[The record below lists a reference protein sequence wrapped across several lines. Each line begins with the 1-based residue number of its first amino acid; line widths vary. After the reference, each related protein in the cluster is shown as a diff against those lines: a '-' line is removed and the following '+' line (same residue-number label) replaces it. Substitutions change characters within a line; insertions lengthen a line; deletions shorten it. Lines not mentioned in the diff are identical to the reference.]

1 VQLLLGARL
10 SLVAVCLDTFAILV
24 DDSSVNH
31 ASCAASFAVVIACG
45 LMAAV
50 VVKLAV
56 LSSAAC
62 VTMSCYTF
70 CTCGLFVYQCDP
82 ALHAAV
88 VVYGFMIALV
98 VMHALMTPGAVVSWC
113 QTLCG
118 CSASGNICYNTW
130 RLSGKPWLACSCSI
144 ILIDDIC
151 GSFDCSDG
159 IHMHL
164 IELHVLTDLS
174 FIVLYITHCVKKYL
188 HEPS

>member
-1 VQLLLGARL
+1 MQLFLGARL
-10 SLVAVCLDTFAILV
+10 SLVVVCLDTFAILL

-31 ASCAASFAVVIACG
+31 ASCAASYAVVIACG

-56 LSSAAC
+56 LSPAAC
-62 VTMSCYTF
+62 VAMSSYTF
-70 CTCGLFVYQCDP
+70 CTCGLFVYECDP

-88 VVYGFMIALV
+88 VVYGFVIALV
-98 VMHALMTPGAVVSWC
+98 VMYALMTPGAVVSWC

-118 CSASGNICYNTW
+118 CSASGNICNNSW
-130 RLSGKPWLACSCSI
+130 RLSGKPWLACSCSR

-159 IHMHL
+159 INS
-164 IELHVLTDLS
+164 IRCVLAVVFL
-174 FIVLYITHCVKKYL
+174 L
-188 HEPS
+188 